1 MKLYVA
7 YGSNLNK
14 NQMIHRCPDSIP
26 LGNCFIPNWELAFNH
41 YATIKRKKN
50 GKCHAGLWLIS
61 EKDEKV
67 LDIYEGVRNKLYR
80 KIYVDCIFTGKII
93 FNEGKKIDKVL
104 TYQMI
109 ISDSNKYR
117 SYSKSFETY
126 YQICKEG
133 YLDFELNTMYL
144 DKKAKKYI
152 KTFDADENVGNR
164 KEFLL

>member
-26 LGNCFIPNWELAFNH
+26 LGDCFIPNWELAFNH

-50 GKCHAGLWLIS
+50 GKCPAGLWLIS

-67 LDIYEGVRNKLYR
+67 LDNYEGVRIKLYK
-80 KIYVDCIFTGKII
+80 KIQVNCIFK
-93 FNEGKKIDKVL
+93 GKKIDKVL

-117 SYSKSFETY
+117 SYSKSFKTY
-126 YQICKEG
+126 YQTCKEG
-133 YLDFELNTMYL
+133 YLDFELNTKYL

-152 KTFDADENVGNR
+152 KMFDEDENLGNR
-164 KEFLL
+164 KELL